1 MFKKIVISSFVLLIG
16 ILLLSFTGD
25 SKPNY
30 SKSDSW
36 AALPWINDEGDKVPK
51 KSSLK
56 NNQDS
61 ALVDVFYIH
70 PTTYYNIYNT
80 NANLLNRA
88 LNKITDETAV
98 RLQASVFN
106 EGGKIY
112 APRYRQAALQNFFR
126 KDQKR
131 SIDAFEIAYEDVKAA
146 FEFYL
151 KNYNKGRPIII
162 AGHSQ
167 GSMHGERLLKEFFD
181 MKPLKDKLVAGYL
194 IGYGIS
200 PKTFKNI
207 PVCNSATQ
215 IGCVLSFNTFG
226 WESMPKNNLYQ
237 DAICV
242 NPISWKSDE
251 IFIDKKKHKGA
262 VPKSF
267 DRIDSELVGCK
278 CHKGVLW
285 ITDPGKADYMFMAGK
300 NYHIFD
306 YNLFYIDI
314 RENVSQRVLAYF
326 NRK

>member
-1 MFKKIVISSFVLLIG
+1 MLKKIGISSFVLIMG
-16 ILLLSFTGD
+16 IILLSFASNSNPD
-25 SKPNY
+25 Y
-30 SKSDSW
+30 SKSISW

-51 KSSLK
+51 NSMLKNMQDSSL
-56 NNQDS
+56 
-61 ALVDVFYIH
+61 ADVFYIH
-70 PTTYYNIYNT
+70 PTTYYNIYST

-98 RLQASVFN
+98 RMQASVFN
-106 EGGKIY
+106 ASCKVY

-131 SIDAFEIAYEDVKAA
+131 SIDAFDIAYEDVKAA

-181 MKPLKDKLVAGYL
+181 MKPLKEKLVAGYL
-194 IGYGIS
+194 IGYGIV

-207 PVCNSATQ
+207 PVCNSFSQT
-215 IGCVLSFNTFG
+215 GCVLSFNTFG

-251 IFIDKKKHKGA
+251 IFVDKKKHKGA
-262 VPKSF
+262 APKSF

-278 CHKGVLW
+278 CNKGVLW
-285 ITDPGKADYMFMAGK
+285 ITDPGKTDYMFMAGK

-306 YNLFYIDI
+306 YNLFYLDI
-314 RENVSQRVLAYF
+314 RENVTQRVIAF
-326 NRK
+326 VSKK